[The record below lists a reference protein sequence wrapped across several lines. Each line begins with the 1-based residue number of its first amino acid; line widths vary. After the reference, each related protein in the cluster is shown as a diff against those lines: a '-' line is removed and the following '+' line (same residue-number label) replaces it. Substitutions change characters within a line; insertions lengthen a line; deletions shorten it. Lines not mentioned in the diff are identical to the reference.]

1 MNIPKAIKIGGYE
14 IKVEFAKHLMSK
26 NEEFGN
32 YEPVTQ
38 TINID
43 IDNTPQQKEQTFL
56 HELLEAIKAIY
67 WLEIEHKDLNLL
79 ATVLHQI
86 IKDNPEIFTNSNE

>member
-1 MNIPKAIKIGGYE
+1 MNIPKVIKIGGYE
-14 IKVEFAKHLMSK
+14 IKVELVKQLMNK
-26 NEEFGN
+26 REEFGN

-43 IDNTPQQKEQTFL
+43 EDNTQQQKEQTLL
-56 HELLEAIKAIY
+56 HEILEAIKAIY

-79 ATVLHQI
+79 ATVLHQV
-86 IKDNPEIFTNSNE
+86 IKDNPEIFMP